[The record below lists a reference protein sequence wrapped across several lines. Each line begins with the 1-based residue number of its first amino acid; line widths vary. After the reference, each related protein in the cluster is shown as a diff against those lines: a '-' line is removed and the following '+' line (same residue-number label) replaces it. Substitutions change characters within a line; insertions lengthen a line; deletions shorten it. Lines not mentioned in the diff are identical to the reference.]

1 MNIKF
6 HELLLSELR
15 MAVYQPGN
23 PERLTDELLCK
34 AVTLNENLQSLGYVL
49 RPDDLV
55 KIAVSPS
62 MDSFFRHVKSLIPDV
77 KAEPMY
83 PGFPQQVMEM
93 SEAEFRMHQVIHYFS
108 TYGLEELFGGEV
120 NRGWLPEYQGPARV
134 QDDTSL
140 MNSRVIE
147 LVSEENAAG
156 TALRMILSRRERLT
170 NPELELATVAAS
182 RCDAGQLEGIIIRFK
197 ENLDLLFPRLMTLED
212 RDVALEILC
221 SICAHSGDV
230 MRCAA
235 AYLREKRWHLSTS
248 EKKLLVKLLERYS
261 TWNFRENLMQS
272 IHKREQNLRILQ
284 HLDYNRFSAS
294 REHREI
300 VRALRNDELMSWHGV
315 GEKLLRED
323 DPGTLTHLAE
333 RPGYMLRMLNRLLSL
348 EYGEEQIL
356 AVMTPKAGRL
366 SGHLILKTLRTLSAR
381 SAKIEEIRLQ
391 ELRECDTRFDR
402 EESRLNPE
410 TLKWEFEWRRN
421 NVRWTAEEKRQ
432 NAKYSFLDEP
442 GGKLEQQA
450 FEEVNVLS
458 GEMENASDRLAHLES
473 ILHRGEAYRNRKN
486 HYEIRNAVSAI
497 DKEAVLYLLDP
508 EETLAK
514 LRNAEAELRNA
525 EAEFAALSDQRD
537 QAQERAEKW
546 LDRELRVLNIRNGLL
561 YSDAIDKIDLWEQ
574 QELEHLR
581 KLYEQNLSTQNL
593 KQEFERLRTMR
604 EKEHAEIEARYRQRL
619 HSASYDSAS
628 VRILR
633 TLLKE
638 HFRMASTPLK
648 GKKVFCSLDQFD
660 LSHSCLE
667 TEDRSKDGGY
677 VRSGISWRIPEEAK
691 YVRFFVYWNDERRVD
706 VDLHAGGVTT
716 DGRNLHVG
724 WNSDFRD
731 SGVVHS
737 GDITHSDAAEYIDID
752 LSAPVKEIYANVNLF
767 SGRPSFKAVETCYV
781 GLMAVDRAK
790 QDVKHYNPKNCFFT
804 HRLSQNTTN
813 LFYGIIDVQNRF
825 VRFIG
830 QPNSNGWA
838 ARPDLED
845 AERMFSLQD
854 YLDCL
859 LEAQDAKP
867 VDSES
872 EAEVVLTMEKGLSD
886 KSISLVDHNF
896 FLEC

>member
-55 KIAVSPS
+55 RIAVSPS

-156 TALRMILSRRERLT
+156 TALRTILSRRERLT

-261 TWNFRENLMQS
+261 AWNFRENLMQS

-323 DPGTLTHLAE
+323 DPGALTHLAE

-348 EYGEEQIL
+348 GHSEEPIL

-391 ELRECDTRFDR
+391 ELRECDTRFDC
-402 EESRLNPE
+402 EESKLN
-410 TLKWEFEWRRN
+410 LDAIKWECKCRMS
-421 NVRWTAEEKRQ
+421 NVRRTAEEERQ
-432 NAKYSFLDEP
+432 NAKVELT
-442 GGKLEQQA
+442 A
-450 FEEVNVLS
+450 
-458 GEMENASDRLAHLES
+458 LA
-473 ILHRGEAYRNRKN
+473 
-486 HYEIRNAVSAI
+486 
-497 DKEAVLYLLDP
+497 D
-508 EETLAK
+508 
-514 LRNAEAELRNA
+514 
-525 EAEFAALSDQRD
+525 ALD

-574 QELEHLR
+574 QELERLQ
-581 KLYEQNLSTQNL
+581 KLYEQNLSAQNL

-604 EKEHAEIEARYRQRL
+604 EKEHAEIEARYHQRL

-667 TEDRSKDGGY
+667 TEDRSRDGGY

-872 EAEVVLTMEKGLSD
+872 EAEVVLTMEKGLSE
-886 KSISLVDHNF
+886 KSVSLVDHNF

>member
-1 MNIKF
+1 MKIKF

-55 KIAVSPS
+55 RIAVSPS

-108 TYGLEELFGGEV
+108 TYGLEELFSGEV

-156 TALRMILSRRERLT
+156 TALRTILSRRERLT

-261 TWNFRENLMQS
+261 AWNFRENLMQS
-272 IHKREQNLRILQ
+272 LHKREQNLRILQ

-315 GEKLLRED
+315 GEKLLREA
-323 DPGTLTHLAE
+323 DPGALTHLAE

-348 EYGEEQIL
+348 GHSEEPIL

-402 EESRLNPE
+402 EESRLNPDAI
-410 TLKWEFEWRRN
+410 KWDFNCRMD

-432 NAKYSFLDEP
+432 NAKYSLLDRPMQE
-442 GGKLEQQA
+442 LEHQA
-450 FEEVNVLS
+450 YSEVNVLDS
-458 GEMENASDRLAHLES
+458 EMQNISERIAFLES
-473 ILHRGEAYRNRKN
+473 ILSKREAYKNRKKR
-486 HYEIRNAVSAI
+486 YEIRNAVAAI
-497 DKEAVLYLLDP
+497 DMEALLGFLCP
-508 EETLAK
+508 EDMLAERRK
-514 LRNAEAELRNA
+514 AKAELS
-525 EAEFAALSDQRD
+525 ALSEQRNRE
-537 QAQERAEKW
+537 QEKAEKW
-546 LDRELRVLNIRNGLL
+546 LDQERGILNSRNGLQDEL
-561 YSDAIDKIDLWEQ
+561 AKIDLWEQ
-574 QELEHLR
+574 QELEQLQ
-581 KLYEQNLSTQNL
+581 KLYEQKLSELNL

-604 EKEHAEIEARYRQRL
+604 EKEHAEIEARYLQRL
-619 HSASYDSAS
+619 HSASYDPVS
-628 VRILR
+628 VRIMR
-633 TLLKE
+633 TLLRE

-872 EAEVVLTMEKGLSD
+872 EAEVVLTMEKGLSE
-886 KSISLVDHNF
+886 KSVSLVDHNF

>member
-1 MNIKF
+1 MKIKF

-55 KIAVSPS
+55 RIAVSPS

-156 TALRMILSRRERLT
+156 TALRTILSRRERLT

-261 TWNFRENLMQS
+261 AWNFRENLMQS
-272 IHKREQNLRILQ
+272 LHKREQNLRILQ

-315 GEKLLRED
+315 GEKLLREA
-323 DPGTLTHLAE
+323 DPGALTHLAE

-348 EYGEEQIL
+348 GHSEEPIL

-391 ELRECDTRFDR
+391 ELRECDTRFDC
-402 EESRLNPE
+402 EESKLN
-410 TLKWEFEWRRN
+410 LDAIKWECKCRMS
-421 NVRWTAEEKRQ
+421 NVRRTAEEERQ
-432 NAKYSFLDEP
+432 NAKVELT
-442 GGKLEQQA
+442 A
-450 FEEVNVLS
+450 
-458 GEMENASDRLAHLES
+458 LA
-473 ILHRGEAYRNRKN
+473 
-486 HYEIRNAVSAI
+486 
-497 DKEAVLYLLDP
+497 D
-508 EETLAK
+508 
-514 LRNAEAELRNA
+514 
-525 EAEFAALSDQRD
+525 ALD

-574 QELEHLR
+574 QELERLQ
-581 KLYEQNLSTQNL
+581 KLYEQNLSAQNL

-604 EKEHAEIEARYRQRL
+604 EKEHAEIEARYHQRL

-667 TEDRSKDGGY
+667 TEDRSRDGGY

-724 WNSDFRD
+724 WNADFRD

-872 EAEVVLTMEKGLSD
+872 EAEVVLTMEKGLSE
-886 KSISLVDHNF
+886 KSVSLVDHNF

>member
-1 MNIKF
+1 MKIKF

-55 KIAVSPS
+55 RIAVSPS

-156 TALRMILSRRERLT
+156 TALRTILSRRERLT

-261 TWNFRENLMQS
+261 AWNFRENLMQS
-272 IHKREQNLRILQ
+272 LHKREQNLRILQ

-315 GEKLLRED
+315 GEKLLREA
-323 DPGTLTHLAE
+323 DPGALTHLAE

-348 EYGEEQIL
+348 GHSEEPIL

-391 ELRECDTRFDR
+391 ELRECDTRFDC
-402 EESRLNPE
+402 EESKLN
-410 TLKWEFEWRRN
+410 LDAIKWECKCRMS
-421 NVRWTAEEKRQ
+421 NVRRTAEEERQ
-432 NAKYSFLDEP
+432 NAKVELT
-442 GGKLEQQA
+442 A
-450 FEEVNVLS
+450 
-458 GEMENASDRLAHLES
+458 LA
-473 ILHRGEAYRNRKN
+473 
-486 HYEIRNAVSAI
+486 
-497 DKEAVLYLLDP
+497 D
-508 EETLAK
+508 
-514 LRNAEAELRNA
+514 
-525 EAEFAALSDQRD
+525 ALD

-574 QELEHLR
+574 QELERLQ
-581 KLYEQNLSTQNL
+581 KLYEQNLSAQNL

-604 EKEHAEIEARYRQRL
+604 EKEHAEIEARYHQRL

-667 TEDRSKDGGY
+667 TEDRSRDGGY

-724 WNSDFRD
+724 WNADFRD

-872 EAEVVLTMEKGLSD
+872 EAEVVLTMEKGLSE
-886 KSISLVDHNF
+886 KSVSLVDQNF

>member
-1 MNIKF
+1 M
-6 HELLLSELR
+6 
-15 MAVYQPGN
+15 
-23 PERLTDELLCK
+23 
-34 AVTLNENLQSLGYVL
+34 
-49 RPDDLV
+49 
-55 KIAVSPS
+55 
-62 MDSFFRHVKSLIPDV
+62 
-77 KAEPMY
+77 
-83 PGFPQQVMEM
+83 
-93 SEAEFRMHQVIHYFS
+93 
-108 TYGLEELFGGEV
+108 
-120 NRGWLPEYQGPARV
+120 
-134 QDDTSL
+134 
-140 MNSRVIE
+140 
-147 LVSEENAAG
+147 
-156 TALRMILSRRERLT
+156 
-170 NPELELATVAAS
+170 
-182 RCDAGQLEGIIIRFK
+182 
-197 ENLDLLFPRLMTLED
+197 
-212 RDVALEILC
+212 
-221 SICAHSGDV
+221 
-230 MRCAA
+230 
-235 AYLREKRWHLSTS
+235 
-248 EKKLLVKLLERYS
+248 
-261 TWNFRENLMQS
+261 
-272 IHKREQNLRILQ
+272 
-284 HLDYNRFSAS
+284 
-294 REHREI
+294 
-300 VRALRNDELMSWHGV
+300 
-315 GEKLLRED
+315 
-323 DPGTLTHLAE
+323 
-333 RPGYMLRMLNRLLSL
+333 
-348 EYGEEQIL
+348 
-356 AVMTPKAGRL
+356 
-366 SGHLILKTLRTLSAR
+366 
-381 SAKIEEIRLQ
+381 
-391 ELRECDTRFDR
+391 
-402 EESRLNPE
+402 
-410 TLKWEFEWRRN
+410 
-421 NVRWTAEEKRQ
+421 
-432 NAKYSFLDEP
+432 
-442 GGKLEQQA
+442 
-450 FEEVNVLS
+450 
-458 GEMENASDRLAHLES
+458 
-473 ILHRGEAYRNRKN
+473 
-486 HYEIRNAVSAI
+486 
-497 DKEAVLYLLDP
+497 
-508 EETLAK
+508 LAK
-514 LRNAEAELRNA
+514 LRDVETELRYAEAELS
-525 EAEFAALSDQRD
+525 ALSGLRN

-574 QELEHLR
+574 QELERLQ
-581 KLYEQNLSTQNL
+581 KLYEQNLSAQNL

-604 EKEHAEIEARYRQRL
+604 EKEHAEIEARYHQRL

-724 WNSDFRD
+724 WNADFRD

-872 EAEVVLTMEKGLSD
+872 EAEVVLTMEKGLSE
-886 KSISLVDHNF
+886 KSVSLVDHNF

>member
-120 NRGWLPEYQGPARV
+120 NRGWLPEYHGPARIL
-134 QDDTSL
+134 DDTTL
-140 MNSRVIE
+140 LNSRVIE
-147 LVSEENAAG
+147 LVCEESTAG
-156 TALRMILSRRERLT
+156 TALRTVLSRRERLT

-261 TWNFRENLMQS
+261 AWNFRENLMQS
-272 IHKREQNLRILQ
+272 LHKREQNLRILQ

-323 DPGTLTHLAE
+323 DPGALTHLAE

-348 EYGEEQIL
+348 GHSEEPIL

-391 ELRECDTRFDR
+391 ELRECDTRFDC
-402 EESRLNPE
+402 EESKLN
-410 TLKWEFEWRRN
+410 LDAIKWECKCRMS
-421 NVRWTAEEKRQ
+421 NVRRTAEEERQ
-432 NAKYSFLDEP
+432 NAKVELT
-442 GGKLEQQA
+442 A
-450 FEEVNVLS
+450 
-458 GEMENASDRLAHLES
+458 LA
-473 ILHRGEAYRNRKN
+473 
-486 HYEIRNAVSAI
+486 
-497 DKEAVLYLLDP
+497 D
-508 EETLAK
+508 
-514 LRNAEAELRNA
+514 
-525 EAEFAALSDQRD
+525 ALD

-574 QELEHLR
+574 QELERLQ
-581 KLYEQNLSTQNL
+581 KLYEQNLSAQNL

-604 EKEHAEIEARYRQRL
+604 EKEHAEIEARYLQRL
-619 HSASYDSAS
+619 HSASYDPVS

-633 TLLKE
+633 TLLRE

-872 EAEVVLTMEKGLSD
+872 EAEVVLTMEKGLSE
-886 KSISLVDHNF
+886 KSVSLVDHNF

>member
-1 MNIKF
+1 MKIIF

-156 TALRMILSRRERLT
+156 TALRTILSRRERLT

-261 TWNFRENLMQS
+261 AWNFRENLMQS

-315 GEKLLRED
+315 GEKLLREA
-323 DPGTLTHLAE
+323 DPGALTHLAE

-391 ELRECDTRFDR
+391 ELRECDTRFDC
-402 EESRLNPE
+402 EESKLN
-410 TLKWEFEWRRN
+410 LDAIKWECKCRMS
-421 NVRWTAEEKRQ
+421 NVRRTAEEERQ
-432 NAKYSFLDEP
+432 NAKVELT
-442 GGKLEQQA
+442 A
-450 FEEVNVLS
+450 
-458 GEMENASDRLAHLES
+458 LA
-473 ILHRGEAYRNRKN
+473 
-486 HYEIRNAVSAI
+486 
-497 DKEAVLYLLDP
+497 D
-508 EETLAK
+508 
-514 LRNAEAELRNA
+514 
-525 EAEFAALSDQRD
+525 ALD
-537 QAQERAEKW
+537 QAQEEAKKW
-546 LDRELRVLNIRNGLL
+546 RNRELRFLNIRSSLLNGHEIE
-561 YSDAIDKIDLWEQ
+561 DVIDSINLWEQ
-574 QELEHLR
+574 QELDRIQEH
-581 KLYEQNLSTQNL
+581 YEQKLSELNLRQ
-593 KQEFERLRTMR
+593 KFEMLRTMR
-604 EKEHAEIEARYRQRL
+604 EKEHAEIEARYLRKL
-619 HSASYDSAS
+619 HSASYDSVS

-638 HFRMASTPLK
+638 HFRMVSTPMK
-648 GKKVFCSLDQFD
+648 GKKVFCSLEQFD

-667 TEDRSKDGGY
+667 TEERSKDGGY
-677 VRSGISWRIPEEAK
+677 VRSGISWKIPEEAK
-691 YVRFFVYWNDERRVD
+691 YVRFFVYWNDEQRVD

-716 DGRNLHVG
+716 DGRSLHVG

-737 GDITHSDAAEYIDID
+737 GDITHSDAAECIDID
-752 LSAPVKEIYANVNLF
+752 LSAPIKEIYANVNLF
-767 SGRPSFKAVETCYV
+767 SGRPSFKKIETCYV

-804 HRLSQNTTN
+804 HRLSQDTKN
-813 LFYGIIDVQNRF
+813 LFYGIIDVQKRF

-830 QPNSNGWA
+830 QPNSRGWA
-838 ARPDLED
+838 ARPDLEN

-859 LEAQDAKP
+859 LEAQNAEL

-886 KSISLVDHNF
+886 NSISLVDYNF